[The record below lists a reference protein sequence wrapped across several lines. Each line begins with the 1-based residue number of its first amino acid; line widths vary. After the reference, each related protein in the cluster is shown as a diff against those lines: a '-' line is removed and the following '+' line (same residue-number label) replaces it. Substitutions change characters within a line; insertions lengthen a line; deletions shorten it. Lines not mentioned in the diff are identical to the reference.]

1 MHQGPKGSGMDA
13 EGRSQIQLEKLLMK
27 SGQDFKPSIDEFTRE
42 QIADFEKIL
51 HTNPVGLKTQQI
63 SPKHSISNYD
73 KFPKFTGTQDGHHE
87 TRTKEDP
94 STKKLLIC
102 KLNQH
107 SGSIAESTEHLT
119 PNSLLQQTLSN

>member
-51 HTNPVGLKTQQI
+51 HTNPVGLKTQ
-63 SPKHSISNYD
+63 
-73 KFPKFTGTQDGHHE
+73 
-87 TRTKEDP
+87 
-94 STKKLLIC
+94 
-102 KLNQH
+102 
-107 SGSIAESTEHLT
+107 
-119 PNSLLQQTLSN
+119 